1 VLSDRPAINDSNY
14 RPSSSNHRQNGN
26 TNATQGFNPTAST
39 AKVKSVHNDTR
50 MSQRASQETQKYS
63 QSYDSQSNVANE
75 RARAGHQPTSSKSQA
90 KYPTQPQEQEMVTSP
105 NFRQQAKPYPKQGSS
120 QKQEIMREFANDP
133 QFKTQQQQ
141 MLENYNRSKAKNANR
156 A

>member
-1 VLSDRPAINDSNY
+1 
-14 RPSSSNHRQNGN
+14 
-26 TNATQGFNPTAST
+26 
-39 AKVKSVHNDTR
+39 
-50 MSQRASQETQKYS
+50 
-63 QSYDSQSNVANE
+63 
-75 RARAGHQPTSSKSQA
+75 
-90 KYPTQPQEQEMVTSP
+90 MVTSP